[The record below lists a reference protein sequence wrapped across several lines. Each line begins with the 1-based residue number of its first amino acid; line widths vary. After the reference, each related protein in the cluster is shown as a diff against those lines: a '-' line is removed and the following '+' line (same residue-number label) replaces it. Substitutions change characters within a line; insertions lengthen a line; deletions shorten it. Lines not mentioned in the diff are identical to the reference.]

1 MTDNNL
7 IHPTALISPDARVAD
22 NVKIGA
28 YSVINAQVEIGE
40 GCEIGSHVQVNGP
53 TTMGPNNHIYAF
65 ASIGDDPQDMKYA
78 GEATQLIMGAGNTIR
93 EYTTIN
99 RGTTQDEGV
108 TTVGDNNWIMAY
120 SHIAHD
126 CHVGNNIIM
135 ANGAS
140 IAGHVSVGD
149 FAMLSAFCAIHQF
162 CRIGSQSF
170 VGAYAGVG
178 KDVPPYLMLFG
189 TPPKPRG
196 INTEGL
202 QRRDFTAQQ
211 IKNLKE
217 AYRILYRS
225 DLLVADARDKLAELL
240 PEQPELGILIEFIDT
255 SERGLI
261 R

>member
-7 IHPTALISPDARVAD
+7 IHPTAVISPDARVAD

-40 GCEIGSHVQVNGP
+40 GCEIGSHVQVKGP
-53 TTMGPNNHIYAF
+53 STMGPNNHIYAF